1 MKARKMIS
9 LTGLVILLLVGL
21 FALSRGVFAQTET
34 SQPEAT
40 PDQAGVSN
48 EYCLSCHGQPG
59 METTLPSGETLYLSV
74 DPDTYKQSIHGAQGY
89 ACVQCHTDIRE
100 FPHPAPN
107 TATLRDVTIK
117 YSENCARCHQDKA
130 DLTMDSVH
138 ETALLEGN
146 KNAAVC
152 ADCHGAHDVS
162 DPNEPRSKIPRTCEK
177 CHSTIYAEYAE
188 SVHGTALIDE
198 SNPDVPTCIDCHGVH
213 NVSGPN
219 NSPFRLY
226 SPDICLK
233 CHGDKELMAK
243 YGISTD
249 IAETYLADFH
259 GKTVLFDQNFPDQ
272 QPNTPVCID
281 CHGVHSMKKVD
292 DAESKVI
299 KTNLLVT
306 CQQCHPDASPNFAD
320 AWLGH
325 YPPDRTH
332 YPLVYFVDLFYKI
345 FIPTVL
351 GGMAIFVVGDA
362 SRRLINR
369 RREKRHD

>member
-1 MKARKMIS
+1 LKASKII
-9 LTGLVILLLVGL
+9 GLFGIFILLLMGILV
-21 FALSRGVFAQTET
+21 LSRGVLAQTEPN
-34 SQPEAT
+34 QPQAT
-40 PDQAGVSN
+40 PDQVGVSN
-48 EYCLSCHGQPG
+48 EYCLSCHAQPG
-59 METTLPSGETLYLSV
+59 METTLPSGEILYLSV
-74 DPDTYKQSIHGAQGY
+74 NPDTYNQSIHGSQGY

-100 FPHPAPN
+100 FPHPPAN
-107 TATLRDVTIK
+107 TPTLRDVTIQF
-117 YSENCARCHQDKA
+117 SESCARCHQDKF

-162 DPNEPRSKIPRTCEK
+162 DPNEPRSKIPQTCER
-177 CHSTIYAEYAE
+177 CHSTIYTEYAE
-188 SVHGTALIDE
+188 SIHGSALLNE

-213 NVSGPN
+213 NISGPN

-281 CHGVHSMKKVD
+281 CHGVHSMKQVD

-299 KTNLLVT
+299 KSNLLVT

-320 AWLGH
+320 AWIGH
-325 YPPDRTH
+325 YPPDRT
-332 YPLVYFVDLFYKI
+332 LSTGLFC
-345 FIPTVL
+345 
-351 GGMAIFVVGDA
+351 
-362 SRRLINR
+362 
-369 RREKRHD
+369 